1 MGGAPVIDTGRCAQV
16 ELAARRCTPVTP
28 NPWSYVNARRAK
40 ERHEAEVAA
49 LKARIERL
57 EGQVRDLG
65 GEPEP

>member
-1 MGGAPVIDTGRCAQV
+1 MPGSNWP
-16 ELAARRCTPVTP
+16 
-28 NPWSYVNARRAK
+28 YVNARRAK

-65 GEPEP
+65 ADPEP